1 MVHELDGFCGR
12 VGAKPCSGGLRIA
25 DPSEFPET
33 FLCRLPCHHDPQAD
47 GVAGFAGRNR
57 AWVDAFHRRHFD
69 LNVDAVEDRPRQA
82 AEVLDTV
89 FFPARAALAVAV
101 CVAAGARI
109 GRHDQLE
116 SCRIV
121 GGAFRAGYRHIPG
134 FQWFAQGLQGAC
146 REFGRL
152 VHE

>member
-89 FFPARAALAVAV
+89 FFPARAALAVTV
-101 CVAAGARI
+101 CVAAG
-109 GRHDQLE
+109 GKDW
-116 SCRIV
+116 
-121 GGAFRAGYRHIPG
+121 PP
-134 FQWFAQGLQGAC
+134 
-146 REFGRL
+146 
-152 VHE
+152 

>member
-1 MVHELDGFCGR
+1 M
-12 VGAKPCSGGLRIA
+12 
-25 DPSEFPET
+25 
-33 FLCRLPCHHDPQAD
+33 
-47 GVAGFAGRNR
+47 AGFAGRNR

-121 GGAFRAGYRHIPG
+121 GGVCRVRAENSGASSMNRMPRCARVIAPG
-134 FQWFAQGLQGAC
+134 
-146 REFGRL
+146 
-152 VHE
+152 